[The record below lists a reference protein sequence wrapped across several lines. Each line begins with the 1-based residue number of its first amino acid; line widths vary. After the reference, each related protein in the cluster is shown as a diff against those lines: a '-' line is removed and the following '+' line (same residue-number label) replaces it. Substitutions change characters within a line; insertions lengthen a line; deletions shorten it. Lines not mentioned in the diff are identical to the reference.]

1 MQKDYDIVVVGAGT
15 AGLFFAKRMADSGFK
30 VLVIDKLTEE
40 KLGNRLDIF
49 HIDRDYFDKYGIPKP
64 KLGDEDYVSEFEVGY
79 ARSAFNNYP
88 KTTAYPFVV
97 MKLPLFLKRMKSFA
111 ESAGVEVFLNTEFKD
126 FIYENNKIAG
136 VKIISEGKLIEIG
149 CRLVAD
155 CSGIPSV
162 ARRVLPKSYGVETFD
177 IADTEKFYVILRYVK
192 LKNPEKDRVTHATGY
207 PYYKCWTAPQNHPD
221 GAIIGVGANL
231 SYEYAEE
238 CFKKFEAAVELPE
251 YEIEKIEKGTTP
263 YRRPPYS
270 FVADGFV
277 TLGDSA
283 CITKPFSG
291 EGISAAWNLCAIA
304 ADVAAIAMKD
314 GSYPDKESLWP
325 INVKYITSQG
335 ADFASLLATLTA
347 AVDCTA
353 EENEYEFKHDIV
365 FKSEDMT
372 RMNREFAAKI
382 SPSAALSLVFKVIAG
397 VLSGKI
403 RGKTVKSL
411 LKGVLVAGS
420 LEKHYK
426 SFPQNP
432 EAFDAWVDKAD
443 KLWQKAGNMADKI
456 ISLNT

>member
-1 MQKDYDIVVVGAGT
+1 MKKNYDVVVVGAGT
-15 AGLFFAKRMADSGFK
+15 AGLFFAKRMADAGFK
-30 VLVIDKLTEE
+30 VLVVEKLTEE

-49 HIDRDYFDKYGIPKP
+49 HIDKDYFEKYGVPKP

-79 ARSAFNNYP
+79 ARSAYNNYP
-88 KTTAYPFVV
+88 KTTSYPFVV
-97 MKLPLFLKRMKSFA
+97 MKFPAFLKRLKAFS
-111 ESAGVEVFLNTEFKD
+111 ESAGVEVVFKTEFKD
-126 FIYENNKIAG
+126 YIYKEGRIAG
-136 VKIISEGKLIEIG
+136 VKIITEGKAVEIS

-162 ARRVLPKSYGVETFD
+162 ARRALPDGYGVETFD
-177 IADTEKFYVILRYVK
+177 IAETDKFYVVLRYVK
-192 LKNPEKDRVTHATGY
+192 LKHPEKDRVTHATGY
-207 PYYKCWTAPQNHPD
+207 PYYKCWTAPQTDPD

-238 CFKKFEAAVELPE
+238 CFKKFEAAVTLPE

-277 TLGDSA
+277 ALGDSA

-304 ADVAAIAMKD
+304 SNVASKAMAD
-314 GSYPDKESLWP
+314 GRYPDKNSLWP
-325 INVKYITSQG
+325 INVKYIRSQG

-382 SPSAALSLVFKVIAG
+382 SPISAISIVVKIIGG
-397 VLSGKI
+397 VCLGKI

-411 LKGVLVAGS
+411 LKGVMVAAS

-426 SFPQNP
+426 AFP
-432 EAFDAWVDKAD
+432 EAPETFPAWVKKAD
-443 KLWQKAGNMADKI
+443 ALWEKAGNMADKI
-456 ISLNT
+456 ISLNA